1 MPDDSISS
9 EYKSYILGLPQ
20 QSLDKTKADRE
31 DVDYYASETP
41 SGRDENWTFWRNRK
55 VKDDPLVTG
64 YNYLFIT
71 APELP
76 IHSKSPSMTGGN
88 NTELILS
95 NNQRVLGLPSEGGDN
110 RISIY
115 SREIIEALSGST
127 MSMIPV
133 LSNRAASYMTS
144 DEALATV
151 DYSETWNRYKIVLGT
166 TAKDSRISGQMT
178 VNYLEDGHLTIMKLH
193 RLWLEYIE
201 KAFMG
206 DTLTGRYLA
215 GADMLNHLSRTIDY
229 MCSIYVFTVQP
240 DGETITHWCRY
251 TGCFPTKVPW
261 GELTSEDGGIDI
273 KKTIP
278 VEYQFSY
285 KEDMNLYI
293 LRDFNLLST
302 GDALSSPTGSYY
314 TGSSVDSLRGASSG
328 KYPGVVYGGKDLY
341 TGMPI
346 FKLVLPN
353 PEQS

>member
-1 MPDDSISS
+1 
-9 EYKSYILGLPQ
+9 
-20 QSLDKTKADRE
+20 
-31 DVDYYASETP
+31 
-41 SGRDENWTFWRNRK
+41 
-55 VKDDPLVTG
+55 
-64 YNYLFIT
+64 
-71 APELP
+71 
-76 IHSKSPSMTGGN
+76 
-88 NTELILS
+88 
-95 NNQRVLGLPSEGGDN
+95 
-110 RISIY
+110 
-115 SREIIEALSGST
+115 
-127 MSMIPV
+127 
-133 LSNRAASYMTS
+133 
-144 DEALATV
+144 
-151 DYSETWNRYKIVLGT
+151 
-166 TAKDSRISGQMT
+166 
-178 VNYLEDGHLTIMKLH
+178 
-193 RLWLEYIE
+193 
-201 KAFMG
+201 
-206 DTLTGRYLA
+206 
-215 GADMLNHLSRTIDY
+215 